1 MSLYLCALC
10 GATVPEGSV
19 AHHGGTP
26 FCFSTTARS
35 CYAEASVRREVTRLN
50 ESKSSDGLTP
60 SGLSDSAVAHLPR
73 REDGA
78 PGEAPG
84 APSKNERRQ

>member
-1 MSLYLCALC
+1 MSAARKFDNLPLRYSPTWLGCPLCDAKRK
-10 GATVPEGSV
+10 E
-19 AHHGGTP
+19 
-26 FCFSTTARS
+26 
-35 CYAEASVRREVTRLN
+35 REL
-50 ESKSSDGLTP
+50 SDGRPP

-78 PGEAPG
+78 PLANG